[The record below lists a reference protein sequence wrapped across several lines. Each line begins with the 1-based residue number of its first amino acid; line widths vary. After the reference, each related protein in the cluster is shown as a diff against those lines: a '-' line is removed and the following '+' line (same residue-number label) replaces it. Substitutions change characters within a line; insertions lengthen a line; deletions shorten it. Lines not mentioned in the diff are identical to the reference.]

1 MGAMSSAFNTR
12 RHRKRPSVNITSLID
27 VMFLLLIFFMV
38 SSTFRHEFGVDVT
51 LPEARTAVETEA
63 SSHEIVVTEGGAFFL
78 GQREV
83 TDEGLRS
90 ALSGLIVKD
99 PEAKLVLRADAK
111 ADFGRVVRA
120 MDIARE
126 VGGSRLVIPTQNLPR
141 DPPEN

>member
-51 LPEARTAVETEA
+51 LPEASTAVETEA
-63 SSHEIVVTEGGAFFL
+63 SAHEITVTEGGAFHL

-83 TDEGLRS
+83 TEEGLRT
-90 ALSGLIVKD
+90 ALSDLILED

-120 MDIARE
+120 MDIARD
-126 VGGSRLVIPTQNLPR
+126 VGGSRLIIPTQDLR
-141 DPPEN
+141 REVPEN